1 MTLEDAMVEVW
12 QQALA
17 EGAESGEKGKLEI
30 RRQKLESRQE
40 KDGPRNVE
48 LDGKT
53 YAVRE
58 TARKRLREVDF
69 VFEGQALRG
78 FEQNPKTESRWRSW
92 RGRGTR

>member
-1 MTLEDAMVEVW
+1 MRLCGCMR
-12 QQALA
+12 
-17 EGAESGEKGKLEI
+17 GRGKRGEKKLET
-30 RRQKLESRQE
+30 RRQKLESGQG
-40 KDGPRNVE
+40 KDGPRSVE
-48 LDGKT
+48 LDGKKF
-53 YAVRE
+53 AVRE